1 MKTISVYQNPE
12 VAQEIKTQYLSVSTY
27 EERAAVLGQL
37 AATLGTSIK
46 SITQHCSRQ
55 GYYVKKEYTPKGR
68 TQGGKEAII
77 QQIASRLPMTEGEA
91 ESLTKANASALTKI
105 LAAVSRE
112 TI

>member
-12 VAQEIKTQYLSVSTY
+12 VALQIKTQYLGVSTY

-46 SITQHCSRQ
+46 SIVQHCSRQ
-55 GYYVKKEYTPKGR
+55 GYYEKKQYQPKGR
-68 TQGGKEAII
+68 SEGGKEAII
-77 QQIASRLPMTEGEA
+77 QQIAARLPLSDGEL
-91 ESLTKANASALTKI
+91 ESLAKANGSALTKI

-112 TI
+112 TV